1 MLKQAVRINEPRVR
15 DSLHSRHCIDARLS
29 VIAAW
34 WAKGM
39 ELGGSWGSL
48 WAASART
55 DPIPLPLRIILVYL
69 MMSNHSYLSFR
80 IAVTAKSEWLAPAF
94 LLVLLAL
101 PFCNRAYGDT
111 GKKPIVVTTVAPITN
126 MVRNIGAGYV
136 DVTGI
141 VPDGTD
147 SHTFEPVPTDAKLLA
162 SADLII
168 VNGLDL
174 ELPTVKLAEKVK
186 AKETPI
192 LQLGN
197 RALPREDWRYD
208 FSFPREHGHPNPHL
222 WPNIALAMRYA
233 EIIRDGLVALDPAH
247 KEGYF
252 ANSAVYLSKLRKLD
266 KAISDCVRTIPE
278 NNRKLVTYHDSFAY
292 FAPRYGMKVVAAIQP
307 SDFSEPRPREIIR
320 IIKQIKKEKVP
331 AIFGS
336 EVFPSKVMEQ
346 IARETGV
353 KFVDQL
359 SDDELPAA
367 PRNSFIGMMADNM
380 TIMTGALGG
389 NSDCMANVDTSNIGP

>member
-1 MLKQAVRINEPRVR
+1 M
-15 DSLHSRHCIDARLS
+15 C
-29 VIAAW
+29 
-34 WAKGM
+34 
-39 ELGGSWGSL
+39 
-48 WAASART
+48 
-55 DPIPLPLRIILVYL
+55 L
-69 MMSNHSYLSFR
+69 MMPSHSYLSFR
-80 IAVTAKSEWLAPAF
+80 IAITAKSGWFTSVF

-101 PFCNRAYGDT
+101 PFCNRAYGDNA
-111 GKKPIVVTTVAPITN
+111 KKPIVVTTVAPITN
-126 MVRNIGAGYV
+126 MVRNIGADYV
-136 DVTGI
+136 TVTGI

-186 AKETPI
+186 GKETAI

-233 EIIRDGLVALDPAH
+233 EIIRDGLIELDPAH
-247 KEGYF
+247 KEGYV
-252 ANSAVYLSKLRKLD
+252 ANAAEYLSKLRKLD
-266 KAISDCVRTIPE
+266 KAISDCVRSIPE

-307 SDFSEPRPREIIR
+307 SDFSEPRPREVIR
-320 IIKQIKKEKVP
+320 IIKQIKKENVP

-359 SDDELPAA
+359 SDDELPGA
-367 PRNSFIGMMADNM
+367 PRNSFIGMMANNM

-389 NSDCMANVDTSNIGP
+389 NSDCMANVDTSNISPYP

>member
-1 MLKQAVRINEPRVR
+1 MML
-15 DSLHSRHCIDARLS
+15 S
-29 VIAAW
+29 
-34 WAKGM
+34 
-39 ELGGSWGSL
+39 
-48 WAASART
+48 
-55 DPIPLPLRIILVYL
+55 
-69 MMSNHSYLSFR
+69 HSYLSFR
-80 IAVTAKSEWLAPAF
+80 IAIPVKSGWFTSVF
-94 LLVLLAL
+94 LLALLAL

-111 GKKPIVVTTVAPITN
+111 VKKPIIVTTVAPITN
-126 MVRNIGAGYV
+126 MVRNIGADYV
-136 DVTGI
+136 NVTGI

-147 SHTFEPVPTDAKLLA
+147 SHTFEPVPMDAKLLA

-186 AKETPI
+186 GKETQI

-208 FSFPREHGHPNPHL
+208 FTFPREHGHPNPHL

-233 EIIRDGLVALDPAH
+233 EIIRDALIELDPAH
-247 KEGYF
+247 KEGYV
-252 ANSAVYLSKLRKLD
+252 ANAAIYLSKLRKLD
-266 KAISDCVRTIPE
+266 KAISDCIRSIPE

-307 SDFSEPRPREIIR
+307 SDFSEPRPREVIR
-320 IIKQIKKEKVP
+320 IIKQIKKENVP

-353 KFVDQL
+353 NFIDQL

-367 PRNSFIGMMADNM
+367 PRNSFIGMMANNM
-380 TIMTGALGG
+380 TLMAGALGG
-389 NSDCMANVDTSNIGP
+389 NSDCMANVDTSNITSYP

>member
-1 MLKQAVRINEPRVR
+1 V
-15 DSLHSRHCIDARLS
+15 
-29 VIAAW
+29 
-34 WAKGM
+34 
-39 ELGGSWGSL
+39 
-48 WAASART
+48 
-55 DPIPLPLRIILVYL
+55 
-69 MMSNHSYLSFR
+69 
-80 IAVTAKSEWLAPAF
+80 
-94 LLVLLAL
+94 LLLLLLAL
-101 PFCNRAYGDT
+101 PFCNRAYGNT

-126 MVRNIGAGYV
+126 MVRNIAGGYV

-162 SADLII
+162 SAALII

-174 ELPTVKLAEKVK
+174 ELPTVQLAEKVK
-186 AKETPI
+186 NKKTPI

-197 RALPREDWRYD
+197 RTLPSEDWQYD

-233 EIIRDGLVALDPAH
+233 ELIRDGLIALDPAH
-247 KEGYF
+247 KEEYA
-252 ANSAVYLSKLRKLD
+252 ANAAFYLARLHKLD
-266 KAISDCVRTIPE
+266 TAILACVDTIPE

-292 FAPRYGMKVVAAIQP
+292 FAPRYGMQVVAAIQP
-307 SDFSEPRPREIIR
+307 SDFSEPRPQEVIR
-320 IIKQIKKEKVP
+320 IIKQIKKVNVP

-346 IARETGV
+346 IARETGA

-359 SDDELPAA
+359 SDDELPPP
-367 PRNSFIGMMADNM
+367 PRNSFIGMMANNL
-380 TIMTGALGG
+380 TVMTGALGG
-389 NSDCMANVDTSNIGP
+389 NPDCMANVDTSNISP